1 MANET
6 VVKNTV
12 FSFLTMNILDISLD
26 SVGVSLASAE
36 NALFSLIIGVI
47 FHLLKYLFTREKGV
61 TLRLFGKEIL
71 KVKID
76 EDGNSKSTKK

>member
-12 FSFLTMNILDISLD
+12 FSFLTMNFLEVGLGGFGVSLD
-26 SVGVSLASAE
+26 SGA
-36 NALFSLIIGVI
+36 NALFSLVIGVI
-47 FHLLKYLFTREKGV
+47 FHGLKYLLTREKGV
-61 TLRLFGKEIL
+61 TLRLFGKEII

-76 EDGNSKSTKK
+76 ESDKKK